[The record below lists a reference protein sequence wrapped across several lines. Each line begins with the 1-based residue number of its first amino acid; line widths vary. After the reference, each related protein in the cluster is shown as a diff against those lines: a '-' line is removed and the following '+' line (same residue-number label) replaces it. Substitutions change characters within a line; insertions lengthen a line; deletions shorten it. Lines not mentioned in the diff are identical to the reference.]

1 MNVKYVVIDLS
12 KIDGDK
18 LGEMLSKAYEDGY
31 KDGMNSVVTINAPT
45 IPYNG
50 DGWNSITG
58 YSTTATN
65 SMAIDASKTSIS
77 SNGISG
83 ISVGSALEVPTIAL
97 ASQTKVANSPD

>member
-1 MNVKYVVIDLS
+1 MSVKYVVIDLS

-31 KDGMNSVVTINAPT
+31 KDGINSVVTINAPT

-50 DGWNSITG
+50 DEWNSITG

-65 SMAIDASKTSIS
+65 SMTIDTSKSP
-77 SNGISG
+77 SG
-83 ISVGSALEVPTIAL
+83 ICVGSDLEVPTITL
-97 ASQTKVANSPD
+97 ANSVTAVKASN